1 MRNSKKLLI
10 GVLSVAALIGTG
22 YAAWTIGGVF
32 TGATQDLNPIVEE
45 TIGTRDIALEVSK
58 NPDDNIKFDSTADLE
73 VTYNVKA
80 VKAETNLIEDFDPY
94 DLSHY
99 EKVAADYQP
108 DLTVSARALD
118 STTGDPLDP
127 SDEFFKIVNLPKEV
141 TYEYDQWLAADY
153 KDNGFPVELVFTWG
167 DFTDGLNPQEYL
179 DSQLA
184 SKTQEEQKEF
194 IQGVIDNLKGVK
206 FEFTFKV
213 KGAVIDSPEPVE
225 DTTGEVTA
233 PSVADSTF
241 LIDGE
246 AISGNLKAGK
256 HQITITTAD
265 GKVVEDNKLIV
276 VENGV
281 DKEVTLTDSL
291 TRAAHTYTATYDFL
305 KDATY
310 SFRYNVIDEVVVEE
324 PVVFEQ
330 GKLGFWQ
337 VNLGKAYYFTGEKS
351 GNFGASTE
359 VFAEAADLTVYKHDN
374 GQYTIQIDKNGKYLS
389 AIVSGDYTNFNIQD
403 DEYFW
408 DYDETYDTYT
418 TDAGNGKVF
427 MGTYNDYKTF
437 SLSDYGFIKN
447 ESNSIAHI
455 DQVEIS
461 APEAEGVTIS
471 ANPTTIKVGGT
482 SELSYDLSPIGSQID
497 GEIVY
502 EVSGAN
508 DGIVSLKGNIV
519 TGLKEGSVQ
528 IVGKIGALTSEPI
541 TIEVNNEVE
550 EPVVFEQGKLGFWQV
565 NTGKAYYFTG
575 EKSGNFGA
583 STEVFEDAADLTVYK
598 HNNGQYTIEID
609 SGKYLGAIVSSK
621 YTNFNI
627 QDDEYFWDYDETYD
641 TYTTDAGNGKVFM
654 GTYSDYDTFSLSDYG
669 FIDDESN
676 SIAHIDE
683 VEITAPEAQDVSI
696 SANPTTIKV
705 GGTSELSY
713 DLSPIG
719 SQIDGQIVYEISGTN
734 DGIVSLEGSTV
745 TGLKEG
751 SVQIVGKI
759 GTLESNPITI
769 NVITEDTPVGDSVV
783 YAYEPAFDST
793 NGNIS
798 NNAYGSKLN
807 EANDVF
813 NTLNDIDG
821 EESPNLISAVSNF
834 DNVFRSS
841 TPNSGIKFSTGTKK
855 GTLTFSTSLSVSKI
869 DVTYIGWANDTPSLT
884 IKAGNDE
891 PIQQGSTEASDG
903 LTKETYTYTFTTP
916 STEFEFAAG
925 KASKCRFVITKL
937 VFWLA

>member
-58 NPDDNIKFDSTADLE
+58 NPQDNIKFDSVADLN

-141 TYEYDQWLAADY
+141 TYEYDQWLAKDY

-194 IQGVIDNLKGVK
+194 IQGVVDNLKGVK

-246 AISGNLKAGK
+246 PISGNLKAGE

-265 GKVVEDNKLIV
+265 GKVVKDNKLIV

-281 DKEVTLTDSL
+281 DKEVGLTDSL

-310 SFRYNVIDEVVVEE
+310 SFKYNVVEE
-324 PVVFEQ
+324 PTVFEQ

-374 GQYTIQIDKNGKYLS
+374 GQYTIEIDGGKYLG
-389 AIVSGDYTNFNIQD
+389 AVVRDKYTDFNIQD

-427 MGTYNDYKTF
+427 MGTYRN
-437 SLSDYGFIKN
+437 
-447 ESNSIAHI
+447 
-455 DQVEIS
+455 
-461 APEAEGVTIS
+461 
-471 ANPTTIKVGGT
+471 
-482 SELSYDLSPIGSQID
+482 
-497 GEIVY
+497 
-502 EVSGAN
+502 
-508 DGIVSLKGNIV
+508 
-519 TGLKEGSVQ
+519 
-528 IVGKIGALTSEPI
+528 
-541 TIEVNNEVE
+541 
-550 EPVVFEQGKLGFWQV
+550 
-565 NTGKAYYFTG
+565 
-575 EKSGNFGA
+575 
-583 STEVFEDAADLTVYK
+583 
-598 HNNGQYTIEID
+598 
-609 SGKYLGAIVSSK
+609 
-621 YTNFNI
+621 
-627 QDDEYFWDYDETYD
+627 
-641 TYTTDAGNGKVFM
+641 
-654 GTYSDYDTFSLSDYG
+654 YDTFSLSSYG
-669 FIDDESN
+669 YIDDESN
-676 SIAHIDE
+676 SIAHIDKL
-683 VEITAPEAQDVSI
+683 EIKAPEAESVSI
-696 SANPTTIKV
+696 SAKPTTIKV
-705 GGTSELSY
+705 DETSELSY
-713 DLSPIG
+713 KLAPLNSVMEG
-719 SQIDGQIVYEISGTN
+719 EISYEFVGEN
-734 DGIVSLEGSTV
+734 EGIASIKGNVV
-745 TGLKEG
+745 TGLAEG
-751 SVQIVGKI
+751 SVQVVGKI
-759 GTLESNPITI
+759 GTLTSNPITI
-769 NVITEDTPVGDSVV
+769 KVITEDTPVGKSVV
-783 YAYEPAFDST
+783 YEYEPSFDPTNNTISGSKVY
-793 NGNIS
+793 NGN
-798 NNAYGSKLN
+798 NKL
-807 EANDVF
+807 DVDSALT
-813 NTLNDIDG
+813 TLNATIS
-821 EESPNLISAVSNF
+821 EEDPTLISKVVTANNLF
-834 DNVFRSS
+834 YDNAS
-841 TPNSGIKFSTGTKK
+841 NSGIKFSGSSSQGVLGFT
-855 GTLTFSTSLSVSKI
+855 TSSLVSKI
-869 DVTYIGWANDTPSLT
+869 DVTYISWKNDSTSLAV
-884 IKAGNDE
+884 KAGGVDCNVTGEDKYND
-891 PIQQGSTEASDG
+891 GKTE
-903 LTKETYTYTFTTP
+903 ETHTYECANP
-916 STEFEFAAG
+916 ATEFEFTAT
-925 KASKCRFVITKL
+925 KRLVITKL

>member
-32 TGATQDLNPIVEE
+32 TDATQELNPIVEE

-58 NPDDNIKFDSTADLE
+58 DPNDNIKFDSAADLN

-99 EKVAADYQP
+99 NKVAEDYQP

-167 DFTDGLNPQEYL
+167 DFTGGLNPQEYL

-184 SKTQEEQKEF
+184 SKTQEEQREF

-213 KGAVIDSPEPVE
+213 EGAVIDTPEPVE

-233 PSVADSTF
+233 PNVADSTF

-246 AISGNLKAGK
+246 AISGNLKAGE

-276 VENGV
+276 VENGA

-291 TRAAHTYTATYDFL
+291 TRAAHTYTATYNFL

-310 SFRYNVIDEVVVEE
+310 SFKYNVVDEVVVEE
-324 PVVFEQ
+324 PTVFEK

-359 VFAEAADLTVYKHDN
+359 VFA
-374 GQYTIQIDKNGKYLS
+374 
-389 AIVSGDYTNFNIQD
+389 
-403 DEYFW
+403 
-408 DYDETYDTYT
+408 
-418 TDAGNGKVF
+418 
-427 MGTYNDYKTF
+427 
-437 SLSDYGFIKN
+437 
-447 ESNSIAHI
+447 
-455 DQVEIS
+455 
-461 APEAEGVTIS
+461 
-471 ANPTTIKVGGT
+471 
-482 SELSYDLSPIGSQID
+482 
-497 GEIVY
+497 
-502 EVSGAN
+502 
-508 DGIVSLKGNIV
+508 
-519 TGLKEGSVQ
+519 
-528 IVGKIGALTSEPI
+528 
-541 TIEVNNEVE
+541 
-550 EPVVFEQGKLGFWQV
+550 
-565 NTGKAYYFTG
+565 
-575 EKSGNFGA
+575 
-583 STEVFEDAADLTVYK
+583 DAADLTVYE
-598 HNNGQYTIEID
+598 HANGQYTIEID
-609 SGKYLGAIVSSK
+609 NGKYLGAIISSK

-719 SQIDGQIVYEISGTN
+719 SQIDGEIVYEVSGAN
-734 DGIVSLEGSTV
+734 DGVVSLEGNKV

-759 GTLESNPITI
+759 GILISTPIKIT
-769 NVITEDTPVGDSVV
+769 VITDDTPVGDSVV
-783 YAYEPAFDST
+783 YKYDPYIPS
-793 NGNIS
+793 GGIS
-798 NNAYGSKLN
+798 GSIYGSDIADPQKALEALNATSDKLTN
-807 EANDVF
+807 
-813 NTLNDIDG
+813 
-821 EESPNLISAVSNF
+821 NLINEVTSAEKIFTHSGQEA
-834 DNVFRSS
+834 
-841 TPNSGIKFSTGTKK
+841 SGIKFSTGSVNGKLAFTTTAEVSKFAISYISWGSESTEVTVTATGEQK
-855 GTLTFSTSLSVSKI
+855 FTRARQDDDTNTSAVTLTCELSPSSTSFEISVSKRI
-869 DVTYIGWANDTPSLT
+869 
-884 IKAGNDE
+884 
-891 PIQQGSTEASDG
+891 
-903 LTKETYTYTFTTP
+903 
-916 STEFEFAAG
+916 
-925 KASKCRFVITKL
+925 VITKL
-937 VFWLA
+937 EFWLA

>member
-497 GEIVY
+497 G
-502 EVSGAN
+502 
-508 DGIVSLKGNIV
+508 
-519 TGLKEGSVQ
+519 
-528 IVGKIGALTSEPI
+528 
-541 TIEVNNEVE
+541 
-550 EPVVFEQGKLGFWQV
+550 
-565 NTGKAYYFTG
+565 
-575 EKSGNFGA
+575 
-583 STEVFEDAADLTVYK
+583 
-598 HNNGQYTIEID
+598 
-609 SGKYLGAIVSSK
+609 
-621 YTNFNI
+621 
-627 QDDEYFWDYDETYD
+627 
-641 TYTTDAGNGKVFM
+641 
-654 GTYSDYDTFSLSDYG
+654 
-669 FIDDESN
+669 
-676 SIAHIDE
+676 
-683 VEITAPEAQDVSI
+683 
-696 SANPTTIKV
+696 
-705 GGTSELSY
+705 
-713 DLSPIG
+713 
-719 SQIDGQIVYEISGTN
+719 QIVYEISGTN

>member
-32 TGATQDLNPIVEE
+32 TDATQELNPIVEE

-58 NPDDNIKFDSTADLE
+58 DPNDNIKFDSAADLN

-99 EKVAADYQP
+99 NKVAEDYQP

-127 SDEFFKIVNLPKEV
+127 SDEFFKIVNLPGKV

-184 SKTQEEQKEF
+184 SKTQEEQREF

-213 KGAVIDSPEPVE
+213 EGAVIDDPEPVE

-233 PSVADSTF
+233 PNVADSNF

-246 AISGNLKAGK
+246 AISGNLKAGE

-265 GKVVEDNKLIV
+265 GKVVENNKLIV

-291 TRAAHTYTATYDFL
+291 TRAAHTYTATYNFL

-310 SFRYNVIDEVVVEE
+310 SFKYNVVDEVVVEE
-324 PVVFEQ
+324 PTVFEQ

-359 VFAEAADLTVYKHDN
+359 VFA
-374 GQYTIQIDKNGKYLS
+374 
-389 AIVSGDYTNFNIQD
+389 
-403 DEYFW
+403 
-408 DYDETYDTYT
+408 
-418 TDAGNGKVF
+418 
-427 MGTYNDYKTF
+427 
-437 SLSDYGFIKN
+437 
-447 ESNSIAHI
+447 
-455 DQVEIS
+455 
-461 APEAEGVTIS
+461 
-471 ANPTTIKVGGT
+471 
-482 SELSYDLSPIGSQID
+482 
-497 GEIVY
+497 
-502 EVSGAN
+502 
-508 DGIVSLKGNIV
+508 
-519 TGLKEGSVQ
+519 
-528 IVGKIGALTSEPI
+528 
-541 TIEVNNEVE
+541 
-550 EPVVFEQGKLGFWQV
+550 
-565 NTGKAYYFTG
+565 
-575 EKSGNFGA
+575 
-583 STEVFEDAADLTVYK
+583 DAADLTVYE
-598 HNNGQYTIEID
+598 HANGQYTIEID
-609 SGKYLGAIVSSK
+609 NGKYLGAIISSK

-654 GTYSDYDTFSLSDYG
+654 GTYSNFDTFSLSDYG

-719 SQIDGQIVYEISGTN
+719 SQIDGEIVYEVSGAN
-734 DGIVSLEGSTV
+734 DGVVSLEGNKV

-759 GTLESNPITI
+759 GTLTSNPITI
-769 NVITEDTPVGDSVV
+769 KVITEDTPVGESVV
-783 YAYEPAFDST
+783 YKYEPAFDSE

-798 NNAYGSKLN
+798 NGAYNGSFSD
-807 EANDVF
+807 ASDVL
-813 NTLNDIDG
+813 NTLNDING
-821 EESPNLISAVSNF
+821 AESPNLISAVSNYA
-834 DNVFRSS
+834 NVYPST
-841 TPNSGIKFSTGTKK
+841 TPNSGIKFSSSKKK
-855 GTLTFSTSLSVSKI
+855 GTLTFSTSSLVSGI
-869 DVTYIGWANDTPSLT
+869 DVTYIGWYGDIPSLA

-903 LTKETYTYTFTTP
+903 LIEETYTYTFTTP

-925 KASKCRFVITKL
+925 KDSKCRFVITKI

>member
-32 TGATQDLNPIVEE
+32 TDATQELNPIVEE

-58 NPDDNIKFDSTADLE
+58 DPNDNIKFDSAADLN

-99 EKVAADYQP
+99 NKVAEDYQP

-167 DFTDGLNPQEYL
+167 DFTGGLNPQEYL

-184 SKTQEEQKEF
+184 SKTQEEQREF

-213 KGAVIDSPEPVE
+213 EGAVIDTPEPVE

-233 PSVADSTF
+233 PDVADSTF

-246 AISGNLKAGK
+246 AISGNLKAGE

-291 TRAAHTYTATYDFL
+291 TRAAHTYTATYTFL

-310 SFRYNVIDEVVVEE
+310 SFKYNVVDEVVVEE
-324 PVVFEQ
+324 PTVFEK
-330 GKLGFWQ
+330 GKLGLWQ
-337 VNLGKAYYFTGEKS
+337 GNQGKAYYFTGEMD
-351 GNFGASTE
+351 GNFAASTE
-359 VFAEAADLTVYKHDN
+359 VFADAVDLTVYEHDN
-374 GQYTIQIDKNGKYLS
+374 GQYTIQIDKNGKYLG
-389 AIVSGDYTNFNIQD
+389 AIVSGSFINFNVHD

-408 DYDETYDTYT
+408 DYDETYDTYIT
-418 TDAGNGKVF
+418 TLENKTVF
-427 MGTYNDYKTF
+427 MGTSNNYSTF
-437 SLSDYGFIKN
+437 SLSNYNVIEAEDRF
-447 ESNSIAHI
+447 IAHI
-455 DQVEIS
+455 DKAEIP
-461 APEAEGVTIS
+461 APKAESVTIS
-471 ANPTTIKVGGT
+471 ANPTTIKVDET

-497 GEIVY
+497 GDIVY
-502 EVSGAN
+502 KINGAN
-508 DGIVSLKGNIV
+508 DGVVSLEGNKV

-528 IVGKIGALTSEPI
+528 IVGEIGGLTSAPI
-541 TIEVNNEVE
+541 TIEVNNEIE
-550 EPVVFEQGKLGFWQV
+550 EPLVFEQGKLGFWQG
-565 NTGKAYYFTG
+565 NTGAAYYFNG
-575 EKSGNFGA
+575 EMVNKYYGGTTSDFDSA
-583 STEVFEDAADLTVYK
+583 KDLTVLKTQDNKYIIK
-598 HNNGQYTIEID
+598 IDDTNQYIGAVKSGSHNNF
-609 SGKYLGAIVSSK
+609 AI
-621 YTNFNI
+621 T
-627 QDDEYFWDYDETYD
+627 DTEYFWNYNVEYDA
-641 TYTTDAGNGKVFM
+641 YTTVLEDEEVYL
-654 GTYSDYDTFSLSDYG
+654 GTYGTFNTISLSKMDTIEDN
-669 FIDDESN
+669 FV
-676 SIAHIDE
+676 AHITD
-683 VEITAPEAQDVSI
+683 VEIAAPEATNITI

-705 GGTSELSY
+705 GGTTELNY
-713 DLSPIG
+713 KLSPTG
-719 SQIDGQIVYEISGTN
+719 SQIDGEIVYEVSGEN
-734 DGIVSLEGSTV
+734 DGVVSLEGSKV

-759 GTLESNPITI
+759 GTLISTPIK
-769 NVITEDTPVGDSVV
+769 ITVYTDDTPVGDSVV
-783 YAYEPAFDST
+783 YKYDPYIPS
-793 NGNIS
+793 GGIS
-798 NNAYGSKLN
+798 GSIYGSPIADPQKALEALNATSDKLTN
-807 EANDVF
+807 
-813 NTLNDIDG
+813 
-821 EESPNLISAVSNF
+821 NLINEVTSAEKIFTHSGQEA
-834 DNVFRSS
+834 
-841 TPNSGIKFSTGTKK
+841 SGIKFSTGSANGKLAFTTTAEVSKFAISYISWGSESTEVTVTATGEQK
-855 GTLTFSTSLSVSKI
+855 FTRARQDDDTNTNAVTLTCELSPSSTSFEISVSKRI
-869 DVTYIGWANDTPSLT
+869 
-884 IKAGNDE
+884 
-891 PIQQGSTEASDG
+891 
-903 LTKETYTYTFTTP
+903 
-916 STEFEFAAG
+916 
-925 KASKCRFVITKL
+925 VITKL
-937 VFWLA
+937 EFWLA